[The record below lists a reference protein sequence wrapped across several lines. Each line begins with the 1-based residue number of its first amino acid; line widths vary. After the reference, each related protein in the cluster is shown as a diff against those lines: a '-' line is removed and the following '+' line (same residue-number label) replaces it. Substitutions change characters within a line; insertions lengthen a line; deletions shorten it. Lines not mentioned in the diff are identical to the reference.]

1 MDENSKNRAECKTNP
16 HLKLGDTNKAVKHLI
31 RALRRS
37 SMAYFFIK
45 PTNSGWCFNNA
56 LKHTRYRHYTHYL
69 KQAVWGFQIREG
81 LPRTGECDAATWAK
95 LERFL

>member
-1 MDENSKNRAECKTNP
+1 MKNP
-16 HLKLGDTNKAVKHLI
+16 HLKLGDTHKSVKHLI

-37 SMAYFFIK
+37 PVGYYFTRPFE
-45 PTNSGWCFNNA
+45 GWNYGPG
-56 LKHTRYRHYTHYL
+56 LKYAHYKHMTYYIVC
-69 KQAVWGFQIREG
+69 AVRGFQHREG